1 MGDYPR
7 RNVRYDVQRK
17 LIRELKIAQHRAISF
32 GEPVPMSY
40 SYATSKAE
48 HSIEERNG
56 MWYMHTRGYSGEEFY
71 SEKYAF

>member
-1 MGDYPR
+1 MGDYLG

-40 SYATSKAE
+40 SYVTSKAE

-71 SEKYAF
+71 SEKYAY